1 MFKRILLG
9 TIVNVHITYTLWK
22 KKCLNSSDGHTNV
35 GALMHTYDVIGL
47 FKVKSSR
54 DPKDIEI
61 LDSVGKSCFEYMIHV
76 LSSANSIRCN

>member
-1 MFKRILLG
+1 MVIPM
-9 TIVNVHITYTLWK
+9 
-22 KKCLNSSDGHTNV
+22 S

>member
-1 MFKRILLG
+1 M
-9 TIVNVHITYTLWK
+9 
-22 KKCLNSSDGHTNV
+22 S

-76 LSSANSIRCN
+76 LSSATSIRCN

>member
-1 MFKRILLG
+1 M
-9 TIVNVHITYTLWK
+9 
-22 KKCLNSSDGHTNV
+22 S